1 MQTHTEQPFIVIDS
15 KPQVKE
21 DLLDI
26 IAELKDILQASI
38 KALSPGA
45 KQHD

>member
-1 MQTHTEQPFIVIDS
+1 MQTQTEQPFIVIDS

-26 IAELKDILQASI
+26 IAELKNILQSSI
-38 KALSPGA
+38 KAMSPEA
-45 KQHD
+45 